1 MSADRIAQSD
11 VARQRNHR
19 DSATRDRG
27 LHRDFQNARHLFRMR
42 NQFTIV
48 AALGE
53 KMFRMR
59 FLKIAAADFLTWNLR
74 GDGENGNAAAVAVVK
89 PVDQMQIAG
98 PTTSR
103 TDCEASGQVRF

>member
-1 MSADRIAQSD
+1 MFPDGIAQSD

-59 FLKIAAADFLTWNLR
+59 FLKIAAANFLTWNLR
-74 GDGENGNAAAVAVVK
+74 GDGEDGNAATVAIVK
-89 PVDQMQIAG
+89 PVDQMQVAR
-98 PTTSR
+98 TATS
-103 TDCEASGQVRF
+103 